1 MKMLESE
8 AFLLYHFS
16 GEPGHIIILFWIP
29 NLNFPFIFLEGEGGS
44 LASYFSFYALVFTC
58 IKEKKYCSILFS
70 RSSDKLKTI

>member
-1 MKMLESE
+1 MDVMEQSQSNKNKYKIMKMLESE

-58 IKEKKYCSILFS
+58 IKEKK
-70 RSSDKLKTI
+70 